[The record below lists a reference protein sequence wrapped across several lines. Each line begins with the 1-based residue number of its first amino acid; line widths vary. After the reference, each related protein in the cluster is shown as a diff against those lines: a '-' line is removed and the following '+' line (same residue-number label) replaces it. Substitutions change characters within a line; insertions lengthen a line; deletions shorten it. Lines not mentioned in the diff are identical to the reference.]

1 MSRGFLQMGRIFP
14 VFLWLVLGLVG
25 LAGCSGP
32 EEKGAGSNQ
41 AAPAAAP
48 AAPTIPEQG
57 DRLVTGAIGEPS
69 NLISALSTDASS
81 HEVANLLNV
90 SCLKYDKNLTLVSHA
105 ADFEVLE
112 DGKLLRFTLKPGIR
126 WWDGVEL
133 TARDVEFTY
142 RLMVDPKTPTAYA
155 ENYKHVKEFK
165 VTGAYTFE
173 VRYDEVLARSLSSW
187 ATDILPR
194 HALEGQD
201 LLTTR
206 YSREPLGAG
215 PFKLASWEPGRSLTL
230 VANPDY
236 FEGRPHLDAIVYR
249 IIPDQSTMFLEL
261 KAGNL
266 DLSDLTPQQY
276 SFQTSGPE
284 WEKNFRKYSYVASAY
299 TYLGYNLESP
309 LFRDKAVR
317 QALAHAV
324 DKEEIVKGV
333 LLGLGQPAEGPYKPG
348 TWAYNDKLKP
358 WPYDP
363 AKARAML
370 AEAGWRDSDGDGVL
384 DRDGKPFAFTILTNQ
399 GNEQRAK
406 AATIIQ
412 SRLKEVGVAVQIRA
426 VEWAAFIKEFV
437 DKGRFDAVLLGW
449 NTIPD
454 PDAFD
459 VWHSSQ
465 TGPGKLNFIGY
476 RNPEVDEILDKARRS
491 LDMAVRK
498 PLYDRFQ
505 EILQEDQPYLFLY
518 TPRAL
523 PVVSARFRGV
533 EPAPAGIGHNLI
545 WWWVP
550 KAEQRYAQQP

>member
-1 MSRGFLQMGRIFP
+1 MGRLFP
-14 VFLWLVLGLVG
+14 ILLVAFVALAG

-32 EEKGAGSNQ
+32 EEKTADRGQKAESAAASAPSAP
-41 AAPAAAP
+41 AAPAA
-48 AAPTIPEQG
+48 PEQG
-57 DRLVTGAIGEPS
+57 DRLVTGTIGEPS
-69 NLISALSTDASS
+69 NLITMLSTDGAS
-81 HEVANLLNV
+81 HEVGSLLYV
-90 SCLKYDKNLTLVSHA
+90 SCLKYDKDLNLVPYA

-112 DGKLLRFTLKPGIR
+112 GGKLLRFTLKPGIR
-126 WWDGVEL
+126 WWDGKEL
-133 TARDVEFTY
+133 TAEDVEFTY

-165 VTGAYTFE
+165 VTGKYTFE

-187 ATDILPR
+187 AMDILPR

-201 LLTTR
+201 LLTTTFI
-206 YSREPLGAG
+206 REPLGAG
-215 PFKLASWEPGRSLTL
+215 PFKLASWEAGRSITL

-236 FEGRPHLDAIVYR
+236 FEGRPHLDAMVYR
-249 IIPDQSTMFLEL
+249 VIPDQSTMFLEL

-266 DLSDLTPQQY
+266 DLSELTPQQY
-276 SFQTSGPE
+276 AFQTSGAE
-284 WEKNFRKYSYVASAY
+284 WEKNFRKYSYLASGY
-299 TYLGYNLESP
+299 TYLGYNLQSP

-317 QALAHAV
+317 QALAYAV
-324 DKEEIVKGV
+324 DKQEIVKGV
-333 LLGLGQPAEGPYKPG
+333 LLGLGQAAEGPYKPG
-348 TWAYNDKLKP
+348 TWAYDENLKP
-358 WPYDP
+358 WPFDP

-370 AEAGWRDSDGDGVL
+370 AELGWKDTDKDGVL
-384 DRDGKPFAFTILTNQ
+384 DKDGKPFAFTILTNQ

-412 SRLKEVGVAVQIRA
+412 SRLKDIGVKVDIRA

-437 DKGRFDAVLLGW
+437 HKGRFDALLLAW
-449 NTIPD
+449 NIIPD
-454 PDAFD
+454 PDAYT

-465 TGPGKLNFIGY
+465 AGPGQLNFVGY
-476 RNPEVDEILDKARRS
+476 KNSEVDELLDKARHS
-491 LDMAVRK
+491 LDPAVRK

-505 EILQEDQPYLFLY
+505 EILQDEQPYLFLY
-518 TPRAL
+518 VAQAL

-550 KAEQRYAQQP
+550 KAEQRYTAQP

>member
-1 MSRGFLQMGRIFP
+1 MGR
-14 VFLWLVLGLVG
+14 LSRVLIVVLFACVC
-25 LAGCSGP
+25 LSGCGDSG
-32 EEKGAGSNQ
+32 NQ
-41 AAPAAAP
+41 PAKAKAPAPASAP
-48 AAPTIPEQG
+48 AAPAVPEQG
-57 DRLVTGAIGEPS
+57 DRLVTGTIGEPS
-69 NLISALSTDASS
+69 NLIPMLATDASS
-81 HEVANLLNV
+81 HEVGGLLYV
-90 SCLKYDKNLTLVSHA
+90 SCLKYDKNLKLVPYA

-112 DGKLLRFTLKPGIR
+112 GGKLLRFTLKPGIR

-133 TARDVEFTY
+133 TAADVEFTY

-165 VTGAYTFE
+165 VTGRHTFE

-201 LLTTR
+201 LLTTK
-206 YSREPLGAG
+206 YIREPLGAG
-215 PFKLASWEPGRSLTL
+215 PFKLASWEPGRQLVLT
-230 VANPDY
+230 ANPDY

-276 SFQTSGPE
+276 AFQTSGRE
-284 WEKNFRKYSYVASAY
+284 WEKNFRKYSYLASGY
-299 TYLGYNLESP
+299 TYLGYNLKSP
-309 LFRDKAVR
+309 LFKDKAVR

-324 DKEEIVKGV
+324 DKQEIVKGV
-333 LLGLGQPAEGPYKPG
+333 LLGLGQPTEGPYKPG
-348 TWAYNDKLKP
+348 TWAFDDKLAP
-358 WPYDP
+358 WSYDP

-370 AEAGWRDSDGDGVL
+370 AAAGWKDADGDGVL
-384 DRDGKPFAFTILTNQ
+384 DKDGKPFAFTILTNQ

-412 SRLKEVGVAVQIRA
+412 QRLREVGIKVEIRA

-449 NTIPD
+449 SITPD
-454 PDAFD
+454 PDAYE

-465 TGPGKLNFIGY
+465 TGPGQLNFIGY
-476 RNPEVDEILDKARRS
+476 KNPEVDELLDRARHS
-491 LDMAVRK
+491 LDPAFRK

-505 EILQEDQPYLFLY
+505 EILQDEQPYLFLY
-518 TPRAL
+518 AAQAL

-550 KAEQRYAQQP
+550 KAEQRYAAQP